1 MDSKCQKMPNY
12 PNTPTRKKRR
22 KKEENC
28 IHKKNIKKNPSLPPY
43 LHLHPYLPS
52 PSLKG
57 KLTTQPTSQ
66 PPASISSKHAKA
78 ALAHPSIYLLAEH
91 P

>member
-1 MDSKCQKMPNY
+1 VPEDAKLSQHTNPKKKK
-12 PNTPTRKKRR
+12 KKRR
-22 KKEENC
+22 KLYTQEE
-28 IHKKNIKKNPSLPPY
+28 HKKEPLPPY